1 MSPPPVSA
9 AFADRALAPEP
20 PLERE
25 VVERA
30 RAGEP
35 EAFRVIFERHAPAVR
50 RFLGDLFR
58 DAPAADEAT
67 QETFVRAHAKLR
79 SLEEGDRLSA
89 WLLGIVR
96 RVFLEQLRTCAAPP
110 RPRPPA
116 PPPPPPPP
124 HGEGGGGGR
133 PPPPPPNPPL
143 LSGEADRVL

>member
-35 EAFRVIFERHAPAVR
+35 EAFRVIFERYAPAVR

-58 DAPAADEAT
+58 DASAADEAT

-89 WLLGIVR
+89 WLLGIAR
-96 RVFLEQLRTCAAPP
+96 RVFLEQLRKRRREPDPLPPSPWDEELREVDSAPTPEAA
-110 RPRPPA
+110 
-116 PPPPPPPP
+116 
-124 HGEGGGGGR
+124 
-133 PPPPPPNPPL
+133 L
-143 LSGEADRVL
+143 LLGEADRVLDGALVTL

>member
-9 AFADRALAPEP
+9 AFADPALAPET
-20 PLERE
+20 PLDRGGGGG
-25 VVERA
+25 A
-30 RAGEP
+30 RAGEA

-89 WLLGIVR
+89 WLLGIAR
-96 RVFLEQLRTCAAPP
+96 RVFLEQLRRRKRDPD
-110 RPRPPA
+110 
-116 PPPPPPPP
+116 
-124 HGEGGGGGR
+124 
-133 PPPPPPNPPL
+133 PL
-143 LSGEADRVL
+143 PS